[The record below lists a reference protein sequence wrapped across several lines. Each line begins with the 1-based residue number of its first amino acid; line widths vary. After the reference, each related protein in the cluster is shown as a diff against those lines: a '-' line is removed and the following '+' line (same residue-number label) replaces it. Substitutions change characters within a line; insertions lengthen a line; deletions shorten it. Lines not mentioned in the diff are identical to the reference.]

1 MPPENIQ
8 NHKFS
13 VSVVFFR
20 IVGIIVLIIIAAF
33 LIFYFFKNNNSIPQG
48 LTETERE
55 AFLNQEIDEN
65 AVGLTDEEKQAFF
78 NSSTQLDQ
86 E

>member
-20 IVGIIVLIIIAAF
+20 IVGIIVLIVIIVF
-33 LIFYFFKNNNSIPQG
+33 LISFFFKKDDSQG
-48 LTETERE
+48 LTEIERE